1 MAWITEQVLI
11 AGAGITE
18 NNWKEI
24 VDLGI
29 TAVVNLRTES
39 QDVFGVPPPLAYLW
53 LPTED
58 HTDPRPEQLLLG
70 AQLIHTLVKNGH
82 RVLIHC
88 KMGIHRS
95 ATMVVAYLI
104 YSGLD
109 KEKAISQLKEKGSR
123 LYGTEEN
130 HQTLDKFIEFISNEN
145 LAR

>member
-1 MAWITEQVLI
+1 MPWITEQVLI
-11 AGAGITE
+11 AGAGINE

-29 TAVVNLRTES
+29 TAVVNLRTEN
-39 QDVFGVPPPLAYLW
+39 QDVFGTPPPLAYLW

-58 HTDPRPEQLLLG
+58 HTDPTPEQLLMG

-109 KEKAISQLKEKGSR
+109 KAEAIRQLRQNGSR

-130 HQTLDKFIEFISNEN
+130 HETLDKFIELISK
-145 LAR
+145 

>member
-11 AGAGITE
+11 AGAGITAS
-18 NNWKEI
+18 NWKEI
-24 VDLGI
+24 VGFGI

-39 QDVFGVPPPLAYLW
+39 QDVFGTPQPLAYLW

-58 HTDPRPEQLLLG
+58 YTDPSPEQLLIG

-95 ATMVVAYLI
+95 ATMAVAYLI
-104 YSGLD
+104 YSGMN
-109 KEKAISQLKEKGSR
+109 KEEAIWQLKKNGPR

-130 HQTLDKFIEFISNEN
+130 HQTLDKFIELIKK
-145 LAR
+145 

>member
-1 MAWITEQVLI
+1 MPWITEQVLI

-18 NNWKEI
+18 SNWKEV

-39 QDVFGVPPPLAYLW
+39 QDVFGIPTPLAYLW

-58 HTDPRPEQLLLG
+58 HTDPSPEQLLIG
-70 AQLIHTLVKNGH
+70 AQLIDTLVKNGH
-82 RVLIHC
+82 KILIHC

-95 ATMVVAYLI
+95 ATMAVAYLI
-104 YSGLD
+104 YSGMD
-109 KEKAISQLKEKGSR
+109 KDEAIWQFKKSGSR

-130 HQTLDKFIEFISNEN
+130 HETLDKFVEFISK
-145 LAR
+145 